1 MKPRENQESYSEAI
15 QSTSYLR
22 NVNAPYPARSSRAWE
37 KAKTFLLDVAHV
49 GWTVLRSF
57 SRPTRG
63 RIWPRR
69 GAAAGGGTNANVVM
83 KIYGPNCVALVEFFL
98 ASAREREAVWFG
110 LG

>member
-1 MKPRENQESYSEAI
+1 MHPTLLVLLGGKA
-15 QSTSYLR
+15 R
-22 NVNAPYPARSSRAWE
+22 N
-37 KAKTFLLDVAHV
+37 FLLDVAHV

-69 GAAAGGGTNANVVM
+69 GAAAGAGGGTNVVM

-98 ASAREREAVWFG
+98 PRLERERE
-110 LG
+110 